1 MADGMVPITREFME
15 AFYSKYDAPES
26 DPGLAD
32 TTAALEAAA
41 ERLCAGRDNSVLSRL
56 SEPPASID
64 QNLWRQR
71 EQCEEILTTLVE
83 ECALRTAH
91 GDVCAAR
98 AAAARARVR
107 EVHDTIETNQK
118 LNSEKVVNLITKF
131 LPSDFRGSLLMSQ
144 RKRSEVKKQAEVDAL
159 MAAGGSVADKYA
171 MLWRQQQDRRAMLA
185 SLGSSSG
192 AFKVRGRSGL
202 ISGASGRRYGAGS
215 RGPRACELG

>member
-41 ERLCAGRDNSVLSRL
+41 ERLCAG
-56 SEPPASID
+56 
-64 QNLWRQR
+64 
-71 EQCEEILTTLVE
+71 EEILTTLVE

-202 ISGASGRRYGAGS
+202 ISGASGRRYGARS